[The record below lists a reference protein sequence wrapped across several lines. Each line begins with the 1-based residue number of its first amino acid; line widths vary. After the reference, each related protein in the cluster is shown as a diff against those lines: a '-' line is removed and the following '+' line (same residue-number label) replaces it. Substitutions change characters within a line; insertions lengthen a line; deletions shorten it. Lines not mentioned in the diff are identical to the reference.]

1 MDVIMQFLLA
11 SLALPI
17 RGSAFSTG
25 QSHMPTYKFMLDWV
39 PILIFL
45 GLLIFFMT
53 RLMKPQY
60 RTLDQ
65 YRIEHIAELRRLN
78 ASLERIADVLQT
90 RGENRKTDT

>member
-1 MDVIMQFLLA
+1 
-11 SLALPI
+11 
-17 RGSAFSTG
+17 
-25 QSHMPTYKFMLDWV
+25 MPTYKFMLDWV